1 MKMYRSRAAP
11 SSYVIHA
18 GDCVIVCDAGIVR
31 ANGDGRAAFI
41 GKPGTVVL
49 DILHD
54 PARYTEVSLPDNA
67 DTLLLTLLQE
77 FCKHVANSDR

>member
-1 MKMYRSRAAP
+1 MKMYRGSASTA
-11 SSYVIHA
+11 SYVIHA

-31 ANGDGRAAFI
+31 ANGGGSGAFI

-54 PARYTEVSLPDNA
+54 TARYTEVSLPDNA